1 MPATATVAST
11 AAAAA
16 ENSLRTLGFD
26 LKSLFTVANLQTF
39 GILAVLVLGVV
50 LIFDFFNYGYTSYAY
65 GDTSTYTS
73 YGRSLVTS
81 AAKVWDQRDQLG
93 FSNHVRGGR
102 GLDSMTK
109 ILDDIAD
116 AILKYEG
123 VENNNVEQSRQSKV
137 LQH

>member
-1 MPATATVAST
+1 MPATTTAAT
-11 AAAAA
+11 AAAAVA

-26 LKSLFTVANLQTF
+26 LKSLLTTANLQTF
-39 GILAVLVLGVV
+39 GILAVIVLGIL

-65 GDTSTYTS
+65 GDTSSYSS
-73 YGRSLVTS
+73 YGRSLITS

-102 GLDSMTK
+102 GMDSMTK

-116 AILKYEG
+116 AILKYEE
-123 VENNNVEQSRQSKV
+123 VENNNVGQSRESKV
-137 LQH
+137 L